1 MNIGP
6 IRPPI
11 HRPTPPRYTT
21 PAMTRHA
28 LPTVLML
35 LWGLGLT
42 PGLGCA
48 SRPADSAPADP
59 PMVAAADY
67 EAALDATADVL
78 RDRGFVVDRRDH
90 RFGVVSTEPL
100 GAATMFEVWK
110 PNNVT
115 ADAAVRST
123 LNDQRR
129 TVTVTLTPAWD
140 RARPDQAQADAE
152 QADATQAPP
161 YLLSVEVL
169 IEQRQTV
176 TRRVGGAPGS
186 RAFSYLTAAPLELRR
201 RGIEDEFWRPLGRD
215 PALEQRLA
223 EQITQRLDS

>member
-110 PNNVT
+110 PNNVN
-115 ADAAVRST
+115 ADAAIRST

-140 RARPDQAQADAE
+140 QAQGPDAE
-152 QADATQAPP
+152 AETEAEAEANTPP
-161 YLLSVEVL
+161 YLLSVEVQV
-169 IEQRQTV
+169 ERRQTV
-176 TRRVGGAPGS
+176 TRRVGGAPAN
-186 RAFSYLTAAPLELRR
+186 RVFSYLDAAPVELQR
-201 RGIEDEFWRPLGRD
+201 RGIDDEFWRPLGRD
-215 PALEQRLA
+215 PELENRIAQ
-223 EQITQRLDS
+223 QITRRLDS